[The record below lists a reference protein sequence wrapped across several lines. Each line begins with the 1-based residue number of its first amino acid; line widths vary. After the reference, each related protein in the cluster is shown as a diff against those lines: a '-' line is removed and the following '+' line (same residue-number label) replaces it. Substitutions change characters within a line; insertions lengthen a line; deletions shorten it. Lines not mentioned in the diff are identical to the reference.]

1 MRALGCGLVASFLR
15 SFRRN
20 LTGRYLVIGLF
31 IDELA
36 IVKIPITAEKLR
48 ELVCELLG
56 DKHAVVIEQSAD
68 LMLLFRFAVPGLKNL
83 SFFIKDLRDPNVTV
97 GSDITPAAVG
107 KDEETKVAEVFARGH
122 FAH

>member
-1 MRALGCGLVASFLR
+1 M
-15 SFRRN
+15 
-20 LTGRYLVIGLF
+20 
-31 IDELA
+31 
-36 IVKIPITAEKLR
+36 R

-122 FAH
+122 FAHSNWIMIYDCKYNLVMAKNQDHRC

>member
-1 MRALGCGLVASFLR
+1 MRALDYVRVTSFLR
-15 SFRRN
+15 SFRRD

-83 SFFIKDLRDPNVTV
+83 SFLSRT
-97 GSDITPAAVG
+97 
-107 KDEETKVAEVFARGH
+107 
-122 FAH
+122 